1 MRLWIR
7 VRRVYEQVVM
17 LGYRSFKSFK
27 VGDVKLR
34 ALLIKI

>member
-7 VRRVYEQVVM
+7 VRRVCEQVVM
-17 LGYRSFKSFK
+17 LGYGSFKSFK
-27 VGDVKLR
+27 VGDVKSR